1 MGETRLCLMLLGI
14 IAIVG
19 LLLSRNLYDFDLSL
33 YRKWGWNT
41 LADTLDSI
49 KKWWLLMSRVI
60 LSAIAI
66 WVFIALILL

>member
-41 LADTLDSI
+41 LADTWERR
-49 KKWWLLMSRVI
+49 KKWWLPTSRVI

-66 WVFIALILL
+66 GTLIALILL